1 MNNTLAH
8 SLVARAAAAQK
19 RLALLEGRVDVGSK
33 PSAEM
38 MKAALRELG
47 EVLDALRV
55 ATEQLHAASDDLMAA
70 RRDAVAHAE
79 RYRELH
85 EGLPVPCIL
94 TDPEACVDEANG
106 HAAALLNVARPYLT
120 GKPLLLFMPE
130 RDQYFRM
137 LERIRVDGSTTDRAT
152 LRPRDRKPRT
162 VSIGVTALA
171 NQARWCWVFSEVS

>member
-8 SLVARAAAAQK
+8 ALVARAAAAQK
-19 RLALLEGRVDVGSK
+19 RLALLESRVDVGSK
-33 PSAEM
+33 PSADM
-38 MKAALRELG
+38 LRTALRELE
-47 EVLDALRV
+47 EVLEELRV

-94 TDPEACVDEANG
+94 TDPEATVDEANG
-106 HAAALLNVARPYLT
+106 HAAALLNVARPYLQ
-120 GKPLLLFMPE
+120 GKSLLLFMPD

-137 LERIRVDGSTTDRAT
+137 LERVRAEGAATDRAI
-152 LRPRDRKPRT
+152 LRPRDRKPRA
-162 VSIGVTALA
+162 VSVGVTALSS
-171 NQARWCWVFSEVS
+171 QARWCWVFSDIA